1 MGYLNYS
8 QTYSFQDLCREK
20 EYSIMKL
27 LSKGCPNK
35 EILEKLYMS
44 EGTIRNIV

>member
-1 MGYLNYS
+1 
-8 QTYSFQDLCREK
+8 
-20 EYSIMKL
+20 MKL

-44 EGTIRNIV
+44 EGTIRNIIYYSKEKYEDDGGYV